1 MSPSLRWGL
10 VVVKYLPMK
19 RWMVAIAIFVIG
31 GAFTWWFRTT
41 SKPEIPKARQKV
53 FLIGFDGASWN
64 LMQGPLKQGKLPNF
78 QRLIESGTS
87 GPLKSFVPTKSPV
100 LWTTIAT
107 GKSLAKHGIGSF
119 TAEVNGKTVPVSG
132 TQRVTKAFWNILS
145 DYGVSVGVVNWWV
158 TWPPEKINGFMV
170 SDRYRSAS
178 KKDKAV
184 ITFPEEL
191 AKELPKISI
200 SMDRYLEER
209 RKFGL
214 PEKLKPDASSKTI
227 DQLASDYKG
236 YWAQD
241 RAVRDSCRRLLA
253 TKNVDVFAVIFRLID
268 VSSHL
273 FWTYLDLDLIAQMRT
288 KVESGTFTSD
298 DMRMMDNEF
307 TKIIGSVYVY
317 SDHVLGDFIHRAGK
331 DAHFIVISD
340 HGFKFEEGR
349 YGHSSMEEPPDGI
362 IILSGPS
369 FRKNHHITGAT
380 LQDITPTLLYL
391 ENIPAARDMD
401 GKILKDA
408 FQPEFVKEYPPQ
420 LIATHDK
427 GFKKK
432 GEARESEMDKEVLED
447 LKALGYIN

>member
-1 MSPSLRWGL
+1 
-10 VVVKYLPMK
+10 
-19 RWMVAIAIFVIG
+19 
-31 GAFTWWFRTT
+31 
-41 SKPEIPKARQKV
+41 
-53 FLIGFDGASWN
+53 
-64 LMQGPLKQGKLPNF
+64 MQGPLKEGKLPNF

-87 GPLKSFVPTKSPV
+87 GPIKSFVPTKSPV

-107 GKSLAKHGIGSF
+107 GKSPVKHGIGSF

-178 KKDKAV
+178 KKDKSV

-214 PEKLKPDASSKTI
+214 PEKLKPDASSKMI
-227 DQLASDYKG
+227 DQLAADYKG

-253 TKNVDVFAVIFRLID
+253 SKNVDVFAVIFRIID

-288 KVESGTFTSD
+288 KVESGTLTSE
-298 DMRMMDNEF
+298 DMRMIDKEF
-307 TKIIGSVYVY
+307 TKIIGPIYAY
-317 SDHVLGDFIHRAGK
+317 SDHVLGEFIQRAGK

-369 FRKNHHITGAT
+369 FRKNHRISGAT
-380 LQDITPTLLYL
+380 LLDITPTLLYL
-391 ENIPAARDMD
+391 EDIPTARDMD
-401 GKILKDA
+401 GKILVDA
-408 FQPEFVKEYPPQ
+408 FEPEFLKKYPLE
-420 LIATHDK
+420 LIASHDK

>member
-1 MSPSLRWGL
+1 
-10 VVVKYLPMK
+10 MK
-19 RWMVAIAIFVIG
+19 LKQWMLAAAICLIA
-31 GAFTWWFRTT
+31 GAFAWWYLGTNRKTEMPT
-41 SKPEIPKARQKV
+41 RQKV

-64 LMQGPLKQGKLPNF
+64 LMQGPLKEGKLPNF

-107 GKSLAKHGIGSF
+107 GKIPSKHGIGSF

-132 TQRVTKAFWNILS
+132 TQRVTKAFWNIVS
-145 DYGVSVGVVNWWV
+145 DYGVRVGVVNWWV
-158 TWPPEKINGFMV
+158 TWPPERINGFMV

-200 SMDRYLEER
+200 SMNRYLEER

-214 PEKLKPDASSKTI
+214 PEKLKPEVSSKMI
-227 DQLASDYKG
+227 DQLAADYKG

-241 RAVRDSCRRLLA
+241 RAVRDSCSRLLA
-253 TKNVDVFAVIFRLID
+253 SRNVEVFAVIFRIID

-273 FWTYLDLDLIAQMRT
+273 FWTYLDLDLIAEMRS
-288 KVESGTFTSD
+288 KVQSGKLTED
-298 DMRMMDNEF
+298 DMRMIDTEF
-307 TKIIGSVYVY
+307 TKIIGPIYVY
-317 SDHVLGDFIHRAGK
+317 SDRILGDFIHRAGK
-331 DAHFIVISD
+331 DAHFIIISD

-369 FRKNHHITGAT
+369 FRKNHRITGAT
-380 LQDITPTLLYL
+380 LLDITPTLLYL
-391 ENIPAARDMD
+391 ENIPAAHDMD
-401 GKILKDA
+401 GKILVDA
-408 FQPEFVKEYPPQ
+408 FTQEFLKKNTPELVVS
-420 LIATHDK
+420 HDK
-427 GFKKK
+427 GLKKK
-432 GEARESEMDKEVLED
+432 GEAIESEMDEEVLED
-447 LKALGYIN
+447 LKTLGYIN